1 MSPDLL
7 VHSLMHELR
16 AIQRDAW
23 KLAAAAIDDTVRRPI
38 EAGFSDGMAL
48 AQQII
53 LLRQKVDLLIDMLE
67 PEALDYIKREI
78 LDRDR
83 EHGEQGMH

>member
-1 MSPDLL
+1 MRSDLL
-7 VHSLMHELR
+7 IHSLMHELR

-38 EAGFSDGMAL
+38 DAGFGDGMAL

-53 LLRQKVDLLIDMLE
+53 ALRQKLDGVISLLE
-67 PEALDYIKREI
+67 PEALEYIQRSI
-78 LDRDR
+78 LDQERDPQR
-83 EHGEQGMH
+83 PH